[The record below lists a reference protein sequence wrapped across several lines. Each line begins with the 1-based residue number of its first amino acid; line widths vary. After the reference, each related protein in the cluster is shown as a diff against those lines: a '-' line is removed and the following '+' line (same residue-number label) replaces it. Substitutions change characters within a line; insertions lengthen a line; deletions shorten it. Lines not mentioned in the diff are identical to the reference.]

1 MQYIKVK
8 PDSKHTSYQRALE
21 ISKELFNISRPVAIK
36 DEHDETQYLFG
47 WIEHPNPIDIATT
60 ALCIDNINQII
71 PVHPDKDLTALI
83 ALLEDLTQ
91 QEKDAL
97 AGYIS
102 SQQSFPF
109 ANIIPS
115 STQLFTHEEMDADGW
130 FPIIEDQ
137 I

>member
-8 PDSKHTSYQRALE
+8 PDSTRTSYERALE
-21 ISKELFNISRPVAIK
+21 ISKELFNISRPLPIK
-36 DEHDETQYLFG
+36 DEHDATQYLFG
-47 WIEHPNPIDIATT
+47 WIEHPSPIDNITT
-60 ALCIDNINQII
+60 ALCIDDINQII

-83 ALLEDLTQ
+83 ALFEDLTQ
-91 QEKDAL
+91 QERDAL

-115 STQLFTHEEMDADGW
+115 DTQVFTHEEMDADGW

>member
-1 MQYIKVK
+1 MRYIKVK
-8 PDSKHTSYQRALE
+8 PDSTRTSYERALE

-47 WIEHPNPIDIATT
+47 WIEHPNPIDDITT
-60 ALCIDNINQII
+60 ALCINDINQII
-71 PVHPDKDLTALI
+71 PVHSDKDLTALI
-83 ALLEDLTQ
+83 ALFEDLTQ

-115 STQLFTHEEMDADGW
+115 NTQVYTEEEMDADGW
-130 FPIIEDQ
+130 FPTIGEIV
-137 I
+137 

>member
-1 MQYIKVK
+1 MRYIKVR
-8 PDSKHTSYQRALE
+8 PDSTRTSYERALE
-21 ISKELFNISRPVAIK
+21 ISKELFNISRPLPIK

-47 WIEHPNPIDIATT
+47 WIEHPNSTDDITT
-60 ALCIDNINQII
+60 ALCINDINQII

-83 ALLEDLTQ
+83 GLFEELTQ

-97 AGYIS
+97 ASYIS

-115 STQLFTHEEMDADGW
+115 DTQVFTHEEMDADGW
-130 FPIIEDQ
+130 FPIIEE
-137 I
+137 IV